1 MPDNNTNNN
10 NQAALIAAG
19 AQVASSGLNYAATT
33 SINKKTREWNEKMY
47 GRQRE
52 DALADWAR
60 SNQYNSPLSQMQ
72 RLREAGLNP
81 HLVYG
86 NGANNVSQ
94 PVRSTDVKGWNP
106 QAPAF
111 DLGGIVNTYFG
122 VQQQQQA
129 LKNQEAQLRLIN
141 SQVDKTDAETTK
153 TLTGNKYLADEIL
166 SRIQQRN
173 VTTENVQL
181 MGKLAMNKDQREAL
195 RTTQDLELGA
205 KRVLQ
210 IGADIAKT
218 DQERRNLISANEL
231 LIQNGEMRKL
241 EVLQKKLGLDNDYT
255 QMEWILAQAMEDP
268 KGTTQKLQRYIQ
280 ALGYLGTQGAK
291 QTGQTIAETAKAL
304 YDSIFK

>member
-60 SNQYNSPLSQMQ
+60 SNEYNSPLSQMQ

-81 HLVYG
+81 NLVYG

-106 QAPAF
+106 HAPAF

-218 DQERRNLISANEL
+218 EQERRNLISANEL

-255 QMEWILAQAMEDP
+255 QLEWILAQAMEDP
-268 KGTTQKLQRYIQ
+268 VGTTKKLQRYIQ
-280 ALGYLGTQGAK
+280 AKDIVTGK
-291 QTGQTIAETAKAL
+291 QIGRAHV
-304 YDSIFK
+304 

>member
-1 MPDNNTNNN
+1 MPEPITT
-10 NQAALIAAG
+10 AALITGGAALAG
-19 AQVASSGLNYAATT
+19 QGTNAMVQGKL
-33 SINKKTREWNEKMY
+33 NKKTREWNEKMY

-60 SNQYNSPLSQMQ
+60 SNEYNSPLAQMQ

-86 NGANNVSQ
+86 GGANAVSQ

-111 DLGGIVNTYFG
+111 DLGQIAQQYFG
-122 VQQQQQA
+122 VQQQEQA
-129 LKNQEAQLRLIN
+129 LKNAEAQLRLIN
-141 SQVDKTDAETTK
+141 SQIDKTDAETTK
-153 TLTGNKYLADEIL
+153 TLTGNRYLADEIL

-181 MGKLAMNKDQREAL
+181 MAKLAMNKDQREAL

-218 DQERRNLISANEL
+218 NQEVKNLKSANEL

-255 QMEWILAQAMEDP
+255 QLEWILAQAMEDP
-268 KGTTQKLQRYIQ
+268 VGTTKKLQRYIQ

>member
-1 MPDNNTNNN
+1 MPDNNTNSN

-60 SNQYNSPLSQMQ
+60 SNEYNSPLSQMQ

-81 HLVYG
+81 NLVYG

-106 QAPAF
+106 HAPAF

-141 SQVDKTDAETTK
+141 SQVDK
-153 TLTGNKYLADEIL
+153 
-166 SRIQQRN
+166 
-173 VTTENVQL
+173 
-181 MGKLAMNKDQREAL
+181 
-195 RTTQDLELGA
+195 
-205 KRVLQ
+205 
-210 IGADIAKT
+210 
-218 DQERRNLISANEL
+218 IS
-231 LIQNGEMRKL
+231 
-241 EVLQKKLGLDNDYT
+241 
-255 QMEWILAQAMEDP
+255 
-268 KGTTQKLQRYIQ
+268 
-280 ALGYLGTQGAK
+280 
-291 QTGQTIAETAKAL
+291 
-304 YDSIFK
+304 